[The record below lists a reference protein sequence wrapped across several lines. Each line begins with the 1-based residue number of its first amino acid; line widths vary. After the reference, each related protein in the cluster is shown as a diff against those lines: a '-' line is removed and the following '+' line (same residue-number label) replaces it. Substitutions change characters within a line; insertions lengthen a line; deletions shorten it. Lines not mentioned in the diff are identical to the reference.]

1 MNFKLVSKQN
11 IGFVL
16 FLLLSIIL
24 SQSKFFE
31 FLFHTYLGRAIF
43 IVFLFLI
50 SYLSKFL
57 GIISVLL
64 VILMINYKD
73 EQVYYEGFTDASGN
87 EITDASGNVIR
98 DASGNIIR
106 DSSNLFIRHAISKN
120 DIKSSSTTDP
130 STSTTT
136 SDPSTTT
143 NTATEGFDLLGTENT
158 LKRGKK
164 SNSIP
169 VNNSV
174 RQSGNV
180 DPYFS
185 SSFDKENYSAF

>member
-16 FLLLSIIL
+16 FLLLSIIV
-24 SQSKFFE
+24 SQSRVFD

-57 GIISVLL
+57 GIVSVLL

-98 DASGNIIR
+98 DGSGNIIR
-106 DSSNLFIRHAISKN
+106 DSSDLFIRHAISKN
-120 DIKSSSTTDP
+120 DIKSSSTPDSSSTTTTDP
-130 STSTTT
+130 STST
-136 SDPSTTT
+136 
-143 NTATEGFDLLGTENT
+143 TATEGFDLLGTENT

>member
-24 SQSKFFE
+24 SQSRFFE

-57 GIISVLL
+57 GIVSVLL
-64 VILMINYKD
+64 VILIINYKD

-87 EITDASGNVIR
+87 EIMDASGNVIR
-98 DASGNIIR
+98 DGSGNVIR
-106 DSSNLFIRHAISKN
+106 NPLMVHALVKN
-120 DIKSSSTTDP
+120 NTNSSSSPDSTTTDP
-130 STSTTT
+130 STTTT
-136 SDPSTTT
+136 T
-143 NTATEGFDLLGTENT
+143 TEGFDLLGTENT

>member
-16 FLLLSIIL
+16 FLLLSIIV
-24 SQSKFFE
+24 SQSRVFD

-57 GIISVLL
+57 GIVSVLL

-73 EQVYYEGFTDASGN
+73 EQFYYEGFTDASGN
-87 EITDASGNVIR
+87 EIMDASGNNLIR
-98 DASGNIIR
+98 DGSGNIIR
-106 DSSNLFIRHAISKN
+106 DGSNPLMRHAIVKN
-120 DIKSSSTTDP
+120 NTTSSSTTD
-130 STSTTT
+130 SSATTT
-136 SDPSTTT
+136 DPSTTT

>member
-24 SQSKFFE
+24 SQSRFFE

-57 GIISVLL
+57 GIVSVLL
-64 VILMINYKD
+64 VILIINYKD
-73 EQVYYEGFTDASGN
+73 EQIYYEGFTDASGN
-87 EITDASGNVIR
+87 EITDASGNNVIR
-98 DASGNIIR
+98 DGSGNVIR
-106 DSSNLFIRHAISKN
+106 NPLMVHALVKN
-120 DIKSSSTTDP
+120 NKNSSSTPD
-130 STSTTT
+130 STTT
-136 SDPSTTT
+136 TTEPSTTT
-143 NTATEGFDLLGTENT
+143 TTTEGFNLLETENT